1 MNYKKLVSMLLVLAA
16 VVLAAGCT
24 GADDLLGGGELVITD
39 SAGEQVILEEQP
51 DRVAIAGKATVMVQD
66 TVYLFE
72 EAEERVVALENR
84 RQSAYGFLPLV
95 DPDFETKQLL
105 EMNSGAEQIAA
116 VNPDLVIMKNFMA
129 ESLGASLETLDI
141 PVLYLDLETPDA
153 FYKDI
158 RALGEVFGSQ
168 ERAEEIIDF
177 YQTRVEKVE
186 VLAGDIPADQKP
198 SVLILEYSDRGGE
211 TAFSVPPVSWLQT
224 RMVEIAGGN
233 PVWTDLEAS
242 GGWTVVTLDQIA
254 SWDPD
259 QIYLIDY
266 QGEAAEVAVELY
278 DADIWSELDAVQNDR
293 FYAFAFDFYSWDQ
306 PDTRWILGLQW
317 LATRIHPEL
326 QGNIDIQTEIF
337 EFYQTLY
344 RMEEDQVQEEVLP
357 LLRGDVP

>member
-1 MNYKKLVSMLLVLAA
+1 MNYKKIFGMIFMLLV
-16 VVLAAGCT
+16 VLTAAGCA
-24 GADDLLGGGELVITD
+24 GGSELLGDGELVITD
-39 SAGEQVILEEQP
+39 STGHQLTLEGEPTRI
-51 DRVAIAGKATVMVQD
+51 AIAGKATVMVQD

-95 DPDFETKQLL
+95 DPEFESKQLL

-129 ESLGASLETLDI
+129 ESLGVPLEALDI
-141 PVLYLDLETPDA
+141 PVLYLNLETPTA
-153 FYKDI
+153 FYEDI
-158 RALGEVFGSQ
+158 GVLGEVFGNQ
-168 ERAEEIIDF
+168 ERAEEIISF
-177 YQTRVEKVE
+177 YQERVDKVE
-186 VLAGDIPADQKP
+186 VLTGDLEEAQKP
-198 SVLILEYSDRGGE
+198 SVLILEYSARGGE

-224 RMVEIAGGN
+224 RMVELAGGD
-233 PVWTDLEAS
+233 PVWSDLEAS

-266 QGEAAEVAVELY
+266 QGEAAQVAVELY
-278 DADIWSELDAVQNDR
+278 DADIWSELDAVQNNR

-317 LATRIHPEL
+317 LATKIHPEV
-326 QGNIDIQTEIF
+326 QGKIGIQDEVF

-344 RMEEDQVQEEVLP
+344 RMEKDIIQEEVLT